1 MIRFARLGMR
11 PFLRWR
17 GLCSGFLDV
26 LSTPFMDAIKDPVE
40 LREIYS
46 NRFDGM
52 LAYRMKVWK
61 VLCGRFFSRYVPKDS
76 IVLDIGA
83 GYGEFINNVES
94 AGKYAMDLNP
104 NTGKNVDSDVRF
116 IQQDCSET
124 WPLAENSL
132 DIVFTSNFFEHL
144 PDKGTLRKTL
154 IEAHRC
160 LKSGGKLIAMGP
172 NIKYVPGAYWDFWD
186 HFLCL
191 TDLSLSEALMNN
203 GYAIEERI
211 PRFLPYTM
219 VNQPQY
225 PVNMLRVYLALPIL
239 WRLFGKQFLVVASK
253 K

>member
-1 MIRFARLGMR
+1 MN
-11 PFLRWR
+11 
-17 GLCSGFLDV
+17 S
-26 LSTPFMDAIKDPVE
+26 IKDPVE

-61 VLCGRFFSRYVPKDS
+61 VLCGTFFNRFVHRDAM
-76 IVLDIGA
+76 VLDIGA
-83 GYGEFINNVES
+83 GYGEFINNVVCK
-94 AGKYAMDLNP
+94 GKYAMDLNP
-104 NTGKNVDSDVRF
+104 NTGKNVHSGVSF

-124 WPLAENSL
+124 WPLDDDSL
-132 DIVFTSNFFEHL
+132 DVVFTSNFFEHL

-154 IEAHRC
+154 IEARRC
-160 LKSGGKLIAMGP
+160 LKPGGKLIAMGP

-203 GYAIEERI
+203 GYDIEKRI

-225 PVNMLRVYLALPIL
+225 PVGLLRIYLSFPIL
-239 WRLFGKQFLVVASK
+239 WRIFGKQFLVVASK
-253 K
+253 RSKRE